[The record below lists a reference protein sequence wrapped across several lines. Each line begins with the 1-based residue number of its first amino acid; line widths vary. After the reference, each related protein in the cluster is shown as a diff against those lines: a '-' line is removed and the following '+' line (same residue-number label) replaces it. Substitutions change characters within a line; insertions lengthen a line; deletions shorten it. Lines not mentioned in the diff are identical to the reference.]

1 MQIASIRLFSTAF
14 VRSNPNLRPWDEI
27 TLIGFLLDGF
37 IFKFKWWEGLILWYV
52 AHHYLHCPMFV
63 LYVLFKNSSCNPFL
77 NDLQLF
83 NQNLHLQADS
93 SQSIACDSKFGSF
106 MINTNDKTMYNYR
119 TIGPHLFVFSSGL
132 MMLSGNKYSKDW
144 YFSRAN
150 PDVARYKVLLLGTS
164 QLAWL
169 HYLNSIGWIYRWSWY
184 DEQQAVAHSRC
195 PWCGWCAA
203 SAVREGGVIWEIH
216 LLAESHLH
224 QGFGGLVEEDVPTV
238 QLRK

>member
-1 MQIASIRLFSTAF
+1 
-14 VRSNPNLRPWDEI
+14 
-27 TLIGFLLDGF
+27 
-37 IFKFKWWEGLILWYV
+37 
-52 AHHYLHCPMFV
+52 MFV
-63 LYVLFKNSSCNPFL
+63 LYVLLKNSSCNPFL

-132 MMLSGNKYSKDW
+132 MMLSGNKYSKDG

-164 QLAWL
+164 QLA
-169 HYLNSIGWIYRWSWY
+169 
-184 DEQQAVAHSRC
+184 
-195 PWCGWCAA
+195 
-203 SAVREGGVIWEIH
+203 
-216 LLAESHLH
+216 
-224 QGFGGLVEEDVPTV
+224 
-238 QLRK
+238 